1 MTDKNEKQAAAET
14 TKQLT
19 LKKIYIKD
27 CSWECPNAP
36 QVFTNKEYNP
46 NVALNMNTTTNLIGE
61 NTHEVVLSVSLEAKV
76 GESTA
81 FLIELEQAGIFIF
94 SGYADEEMKFLL
106 GATCPAMLYP
116 YVREAMSDFVTK
128 GGFPQLLL
136 QPVNFDELYAQADM
150 EQQAQQ
156 AEG

>member
-1 MTDKNEKQAAAET
+1 MTDQDQKN
-14 TKQLT
+14 LT

-27 CSWECPNAP
+27 CSWESPNAP
-36 QVFTNKEYNP
+36 NVFTVKEYNP
-46 NVALNMNTTTNLIGE
+46 NVTLNMNATTNLIGE
-61 NTHEVVLSVSLEAKV
+61 NTHEVILSVSLEAKA
-76 GESTA
+76 GDNTA
-81 FLIELEQAGIFIF
+81 FLIELEQAGIFIIT
-94 SGYADEEMKFLL
+94 GYTEEELKPML

-136 QPVNFDELYAQADM
+136 QPVNFDEMYEQADT